1 MAQEREGR
9 AAGMDWARIG
19 ANVSGPLLTLA
30 TAITLDLLTR
40 GGLRVPMAV
49 PVPLLLLPVVYSAL
63 RGGLGPGLVSALLVA
78 LYGVHYFSVTGQL
91 LRYTDDGFRS
101 AVATVLIAPLMVLLV
116 VAWRR
121 RQASPAGAPAGV
133 AGPAPA
139 GGVLAD
145 AAALLSGSPEVETT
159 LQSVTKRA
167 VPAMADWCLVHVLA
181 PNGAVGYVT
190 SSHRDPSSEAALHA
204 LRRYAPRELHGGGG
218 LTMPAPVVLAPLDDG
233 RLDAFVQD
241 DEHRRRLQALAPTS
255 CLVTPLVARGRLVG
269 ALTLGTSAG
278 SGRMLAEPDLG
289 PAMQLA
295 ALAAFA
301 VDGSRLRQDAEAAEQ
316 RYRLLFENNPQPMW
330 VFDVETLQFLA
341 VNDAAVRHYGYTR
354 DEFLGMTIMDIR
366 PPEEETATRLSGS
379 ERGAG
384 GREQVA
390 ITQHQRKDGTVID
403 VEITSHEVPTGA
415 GRARLVQITDVSD
428 RMRTRA
434 ALHQSEEQL
443 RQVQKMD
450 AVGRLASGVAHDFN
464 NLLTAIQ
471 GYSELL
477 LRDMPQEDT
486 RRRDVEEI
494 RRSADRG
501 ALLTRQ
507 LLAFG
512 QRQKR
517 SPQPVDL
524 NAVVR
529 GMETL
534 LKRLVGADISLV
546 SELEPGLGRVR
557 MDPAQAEQVLMNL
570 VLNARDS
577 MAAGGTLTIETAE
590 RVVGASTKG
599 RALKPGRYL
608 VLSVSDTGEGM
619 DSEAQARLFQPM
631 LSAKDTTVA
640 SGLGL
645 SIVYGIVKQSG
656 GVVRVSSEPGSGTSV
671 RVFLPMLEE
680 PEPDEG
686 EAPAAEPVQLRGLE
700 TILLVEDEEAVRELL
715 RKVLTRQGYTVLEA
729 RHGRDALM
737 ALERHRGTVHLVVTD
752 IVMPEMG
759 GRELAD
765 RLRAERSDLKILFI
779 SGYTNDE
786 IVRRGV
792 SDSDMD
798 FIQKPFSSDDFLR
811 RVREMLDGEPSSSS
825 SEAPGPA
832 TTPAAP

>member
-1 MAQEREGR
+1 
-9 AAGMDWARIG
+9 
-19 ANVSGPLLTLA
+19 
-30 TAITLDLLTR
+30 
-40 GGLRVPMAV
+40 
-49 PVPLLLLPVVYSAL
+49 
-63 RGGLGPGLVSALLVA
+63 
-78 LYGVHYFSVTGQL
+78 
-91 LRYTDDGFRS
+91 
-101 AVATVLIAPLMVLLV
+101 
-116 VAWRR
+116 
-121 RQASPAGAPAGV
+121 
-133 AGPAPA
+133 
-139 GGVLAD
+139 
-145 AAALLSGSPEVETT
+145 
-159 LQSVTKRA
+159 
-167 VPAMADWCLVHVLA
+167 
-181 PNGAVGYVT
+181 
-190 SSHRDPSSEAALHA
+190 
-204 LRRYAPRELHGGGG
+204 
-218 LTMPAPVVLAPLDDG
+218 
-233 RLDAFVQD
+233 
-241 DEHRRRLQALAPTS
+241 
-255 CLVTPLVARGRLVG
+255 
-269 ALTLGTSAG
+269 
-278 SGRMLAEPDLG
+278 
-289 PAMQLA
+289 
-295 ALAAFA
+295 
-301 VDGSRLRQDAEAAEQ
+301 
-316 RYRLLFENNPQPMW
+316 
-330 VFDVETLQFLA
+330 
-341 VNDAAVRHYGYTR
+341 
-354 DEFLGMTIMDIR
+354 
-366 PPEEETATRLSGS
+366 
-379 ERGAG
+379 
-384 GREQVA
+384 
-390 ITQHQRKDGTVID
+390 
-403 VEITSHEVPTGA
+403 
-415 GRARLVQITDVSD
+415 
-428 RMRTRA
+428 
-434 ALHQSEEQL
+434 
-443 RQVQKMD
+443 
-450 AVGRLASGVAHDFN
+450 VAHDFN

-477 LRDMPQEDT
+477 LRDMPAEDA

-529 GMETL
+529 GMEAL

-619 DSEAQARLFQPM
+619 DAEAQARLFQPM
-631 LSAKDTTVA
+631 FSAKDTSMA

-680 PEPDEG
+680 PAQEEG

-737 ALERHRGTVHLVVTD
+737 ALERHRGAVHLVVTD

-765 RLRAERSDLKILFI
+765 RLRADRPELKILFI

-792 SDSDMD
+792 SESDMD

-811 RVREMLDGEPSSSS
+811 RVREMLDGEPSSS
-825 SEAPGPA
+825 EAAGPA